1 MAPITKLASKTS
13 TSLIGCVWSEQLC
26 DRGIELLKSE
36 LSLPSDV
43 PGGMPE
49 YREVLAVSFFFKFYL
64 YVTQVLTQSLPPE
77 QLSGMR
83 GVSLPLTGSTQAYEE
98 VPGEQSQ
105 YDPVGR
111 PVIHQSAYQQ
121 ATGEAKYLD
130 DIPTLAGELH
140 AAPVLSSRSHAKIL
154 SIDTKDTLSIP
165 GVHYVVTYKDI
176 PTGGSN
182 VNGMFSDEELF
193 AESEVGLY
201 LLYHSYTLSVSLFCR
216 YSVTDN

>member
-13 TSLIGCVWSEQLC
+13 TSLIGCEWNEQLC

-64 YVTQVLTQSLPPE
+64 YVTQELTQSLPPE
-77 QLSGMR
+77 QQSGMR
-83 GVSLPLTGSTQAYEE
+83 GVSLPLAGSTQAYEE
-98 VPGEQSQ
+98 VSGQQSQ

-111 PVIHQSAYQQ
+111 PVVHQSAYQQ

-130 DIPTLAGELH
+130 DIPTLTGELH
-140 AAPVLSSRSHAKIL
+140 AAPVLSSRSHARIL
-154 SIDTKDTLSIP
+154 SIDTRDTLSIP

-176 PTGGSN
+176 PIGGSN
-182 VNGMFSDEELF
+182 VNGLFSDEELF
-193 AESEVGLY
+193 AESEVGIYY
-201 LLYHSYTLSVSLFCR
+201 LFYGIVCL
-216 YSVTDN
+216 